1 MKFNLSLL
9 TRMSSH
15 TERAFLIIP
24 LIILFLVIT
33 YSIFA
38 FYIIPEFYSNN
49 QMYEN
54 ILSYMLTASVTLVYS
69 GTLIA
74 QYLDLVSSK
83 K

>member
-1 MKFNLSLL
+1 M
-9 TRMSSH
+9 SH
-15 TERAFLIIP
+15 TERALLIIP

-33 YSIFA
+33 YSVFA
-38 FYIIPEFYSNN
+38 FYIIPEFYNN
-49 QMYEN
+49 NPALEN
-54 ILSYMLTASVTLVYS
+54 AISYILTASVTLVYS